1 MRIRM
6 KWMESIWK
14 EIVIVNK
21 LEVPRIWSYNYCM
34 MNKIKIGSEVT
45 DGFESG
51 IVVDIIIQE
60 GVELV
65 CMSDGKEAWSIPL
78 KDVVLVDYPYGPI
91 TEGDK
96 RLLEQ
101 DHSLSACGDQ

>member
-1 MRIRM
+1 MRL
-6 KWMESIWK
+6 SIFSRSFL
-14 EIVIVNK
+14 
-21 LEVPRIWSYNYCM
+21 LEVPRISLYNYCM
-34 MNKIKIGSEVT
+34 MNEIHIGSEVT

-78 KDVVLVDYPYGPI
+78 KDVKLVEY
-91 TEGDK
+91 
-96 RLLEQ
+96 
-101 DHSLSACGDQ
+101 SA